1 MATKVFDVFIE
12 GDKVATGTIEEL
24 MDIFKVFK
32 TAVSFWIKNGKSKDR
47 ATPKYKHALLN

>member
-24 MDIFKVFK
+24 MEIFKVSK
-32 TAVSFWIKNGKSKDR
+32 TAVSLWIKNGKSKDR
-47 ATPKYKHALLN
+47 AIP